1 MGRLASDGLRRSALV
16 LALLASGASGCLL
29 GTGEYKHYRARADFE
44 KTARAARTVGLVTP
58 VVRVFEYTA
67 GGQTVL
73 KDEWSTQGR
82 KAIGDALRRA
92 LAEKGWKVKLVEPA
106 GPTKDDLEE
115 ARLLYGDVGPSIT
128 RATYGNYGYAAFP
141 EKVRNFDYSVGPLNR
156 VMDQAGVDL
165 LVLAYGYDEVSSSG
179 RAVVNTLNAIL
190 GTGST
195 GGDSFLNVALIDRNG
210 KVLWFDVEMA
220 RGAYDLR
227 DPASA
232 DSFVRVIL
240 DRLELRKS

>member
-1 MGRLASDGLRRSALV
+1 
-16 LALLASGASGCLL
+16 
-29 GTGEYKHYRARADFE
+29 
-44 KTARAARTVGLVTP
+44 
-58 VVRVFEYTA
+58 
-67 GGQTVL
+67 
-73 KDEWSTQGR
+73 
-82 KAIGDALRRA
+82 
-92 LAEKGWKVKLVEPA
+92 VKLVEPT

-115 ARLLYGDVGPSIT
+115 ARLLYGDVGPSIA
-128 RATYGNYGYAAFP
+128 RATYGYGAFP
-141 EKVRNFDYSVGPLNR
+141 EKVHNFDYSVGPLNR

-240 DRLELRKS
+240 DRLERRKS